1 MLVQRVVMPASP
13 LESWT
18 VLGDDAAPVE
28 PIERYLA
35 YLTDIERSPNTIK
48 AYAHDLKDW
57 FSFLDIRGLD
67 WREVRLEDV
76 GEFVAWL
83 RLPPAARAGAVAV
96 LPSVE
101 HHCGVSTVNRK
112 LSAVSAFYQ
121 HAARHGVDLGEL
133 LTTWQPAGR
142 RGTAWKPFLHHVTK
156 GKPQPRR
163 AISLKA
169 PKKLPRILTAAEAQT
184 VLDACD
190 RLRDR
195 LLFAVLFDSGMR
207 IGEALGLRHEDW
219 AVAEREL
226 TVVPRI
232 NDNGART
239 KSATTRTIP
248 VSAELVRLYGDY
260 MHTEYGD
267 LDSDYVFVNLW
278 GSPHGHAMTY
288 AAVYDLVRRLRRKT
302 GIDYDPHWYRHT
314 YATRLLRGGTP
325 IEVVSK
331 LLGHACLTTTT
342 DTYGHLTAED
352 ARRALE
358 SVGFLTGTEVRW

>member
-1 MLVQRVVMPASP
+1 MLVQRVVMSSSP

-35 YLTDIERSPNTIK
+35 YLTDIERSPNTVK

-57 FSFLDIRGLD
+57 FSFLGVKGLD

-83 RLPPAARAGAVAV
+83 RLPLTARTGAVAV
-96 LPSVE
+96 LPAVE
-101 HHCGVSTVNRK
+101 HHCGESTANRK

-142 RGTAWKPFLHHVTK
+142 RSTAWKPFLHHIAK
-156 GKPQPRR
+156 GRPQPRR
-163 AISLKA
+163 AISLKPA
-169 PKKLPRILTAAEAQT
+169 KKLPRILTIAEAQAI
-184 VLDACD
+184 LDACE

-226 TVVPRI
+226 SVVPRL
-232 NDNGART
+232 NANGART
-239 KSATTRTIP
+239 KSATSRTIP
-248 VSAELVRLYGDY
+248 VSAELIRLYADY
-260 MHTEYGD
+260 MHIEYGD

-278 GSPHGHAMTY
+278 AAPRGHAMTY
-288 AAVYDLVRRLRRKT
+288 AAVYDLVRRLRRRT

-325 IEVVSK
+325 VEVVSK
-331 LLGHACLTTTT
+331 LLGHACLTTTI
-342 DTYGHLTAED
+342 DTYGHLTAD
-352 ARRALE
+352 DTRKALE
-358 SVGFLTGTEVRW
+358 AAGWFDGTEVRL